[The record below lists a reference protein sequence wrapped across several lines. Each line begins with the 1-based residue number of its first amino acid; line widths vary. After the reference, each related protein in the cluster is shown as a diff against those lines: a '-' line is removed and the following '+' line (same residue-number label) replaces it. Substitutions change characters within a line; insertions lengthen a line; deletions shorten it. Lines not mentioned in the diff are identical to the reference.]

1 MVGAKRRR
9 VTKSAEDRRRDLLDA
24 AVHAF
29 TQKGVGGATV
39 ADITRQAGVAKGTF
53 YLYFDSKDH
62 VVGALRERF
71 VSELTEHAT
80 PFVEAMGRVDWW
92 DLADAVARDMVDWTL
107 AHREI
112 CTVLMQAYTPETYQ
126 ILSQTDL
133 SMIRLLA
140 VGIRAGAQ
148 AGAFQVDDPEL
159 AAAFLYNGII
169 FTVIQQIMYV
179 PSIDRD
185 RLIKAARAMWRR
197 LLAPTAPVERTRR
210 RVERAPARPS

>member
-1 MVGAKRRR
+1 MGGAKRRR

-29 TQKGVGGATV
+29 TRKGVGGATV

-53 YLYFDSKDH
+53 YLSL
-62 VVGALRERF
+62 VALH
-71 VSELTEHAT
+71 SAHWST

-112 CTVLMQAYTPETYQ
+112 CTVLMQAYTPETFQ

-133 SMIRLLA
+133 SMIRLLGA
-140 VGIRAGAQ
+140 GIAAGAQ

-185 RLIKAARAMWRR
+185 RLVEGARAMWRR
-197 LLAPTAPVERTRR
+197 LLAPSTPVGPVAASRGPGR
-210 RVERAPARPS
+210 PAASG